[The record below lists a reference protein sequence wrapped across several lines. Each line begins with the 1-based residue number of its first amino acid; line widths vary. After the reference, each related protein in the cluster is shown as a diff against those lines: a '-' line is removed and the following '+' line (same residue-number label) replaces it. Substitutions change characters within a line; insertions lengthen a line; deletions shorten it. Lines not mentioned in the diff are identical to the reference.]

1 MELLSLMIKNDEI
14 FWLITED
21 INLIE
26 RIFELISIYNLPEG
40 IEFICVKL
48 LIKFLDLNK
57 EDEELKSEVFK
68 YNIKLLN

>member
-1 MELLSLMIKNDEI
+1 LELLSLIIKNDEI

>member
-1 MELLSLMIKNDEI
+1 MELLSLIIKNDEI